1 MQIIKYGL
9 VGAFGTALHYLVLII
24 FVELMRAPIE
34 IGTSVGFILGAIF
47 NHHFNHKVTFKSE
60 INYRETL
67 WKSFLVACLMFLANL
82 LLMAIFTR
90 VLAIN
95 YIVAQVVATGI
106 VFVLGYLL
114 NKSIVFISKK
124 D

>member
-24 FVELMRAPIE
+24 FVELMSAPIE
-34 IGTSVGFILGAIF
+34 IGTSVGFIVGAIF

-82 LLMAIFTR
+82 LLMAVFSL
-90 VLAIN
+90 VFSH